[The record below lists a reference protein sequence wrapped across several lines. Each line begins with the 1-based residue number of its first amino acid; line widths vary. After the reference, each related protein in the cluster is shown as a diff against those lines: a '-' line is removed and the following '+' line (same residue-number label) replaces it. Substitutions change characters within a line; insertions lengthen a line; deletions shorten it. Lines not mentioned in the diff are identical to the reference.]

1 MQDRRIEVNDLMQTD
16 YSYVLKEPSGN
27 FFVPSDCRLIQGN

>member
-16 YSYVLKEPSGN
+16 YSYVLTEPSGKN
-27 FFVPSDCRLIQGN
+27 FRPI